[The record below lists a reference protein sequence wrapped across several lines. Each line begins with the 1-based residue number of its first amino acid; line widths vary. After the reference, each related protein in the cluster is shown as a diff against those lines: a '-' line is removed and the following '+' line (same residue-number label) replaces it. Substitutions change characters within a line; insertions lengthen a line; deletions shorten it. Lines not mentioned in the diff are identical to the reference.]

1 MAKVTALQQ
10 AVTTQNQATATR
22 IDGLA
27 AKVDGLQIGGRNILH
42 QSDTAYRSAAYS
54 TRYALTEAL
63 VVGEDVV
70 ITLWGSLGNDRTGI
84 GVYNS
89 HGFSEIAKLVK
100 IADGVYQG
108 KGKWVKPMRMGEE
121 VTPNNTHLNIYFY
134 PISATSVNTIAKVKL
149 ERGTVGTDW
158 TPAPEDVDSTTS
170 TIAAELTAF
179 KQAQATKDNAQTAEI
194 DSAKSQINSS
204 KSAIESIRSTKADK
218 TEVATLART
227 TLQSEWQTA
236 AANAANTAKSAAA
249 TDAQAKADAAKQAAI
264 TAAATDAQTKADAA
278 KAAAIATAS
287 GDASSKAD
295 AAKATAIA
303 DAAAKD
309 AVIKQQAA
317 TDAQT
322 KADAAK
328 AAAIAEANLLNTA
341 TVAKVTALQQA
352 VTTQNQATASQITS
366 LTSKIGAAEANIQTV
381 QTATTTLDGKVQAL
395 HTVKTEVVASGK
407 KVVAGLALGADGAT
421 GETQF
426 NVHAQKF
433 AVWDGTM
440 LKPVFAVVTQNGK
453 TQTAI
458 SGDLIADGTIHGKH
472 IAAGQTIQ
480 SPIINASTINGA
492 TVNSGMING
501 GQISIGNGN
510 FVVDS
515 NGNLVAK
522 SGWFEGTVYADKLVG
537 DVLKM
542 YLIRKVSDGFYQ
554 LTLPAQTQNVIVVVM
569 GATIVLPS
577 ERATRNVVVK
587 ANGVVE
593 SNRTYTSVYLGR
605 IPNGESGSGA
615 THYADVYAGVEHS
628 INTTMV
634 IPRGQ
639 TIDIVIDVIGGAYS
653 NDRRYN
659 LANTPVA
666 YVGRA

>member
-1 MAKVTALQQ
+1 M
-10 AVTTQNQATATR
+10 
-22 IDGLA
+22 
-27 AKVDGLQIGGRNILH
+27 
-42 QSDTAYRSAAYS
+42 
-54 TRYALTEAL
+54 
-63 VVGEDVV
+63 
-70 ITLWGSLGNDRTGI
+70 
-84 GVYNS
+84 
-89 HGFSEIAKLVK
+89 
-100 IADGVYQG
+100 
-108 KGKWVKPMRMGEE
+108 
-121 VTPNNTHLNIYFY
+121 
-134 PISATSVNTIAKVKL
+134 
-149 ERGTVGTDW
+149 
-158 TPAPEDVDSTTS
+158 
-170 TIAAELTAF
+170 
-179 KQAQATKDNAQTAEI
+179 
-194 DSAKSQINSS
+194 
-204 KSAIESIRSTKADK
+204 
-218 TEVATLART
+218 
-227 TLQSEWQTA
+227 
-236 AANAANTAKSAAA
+236 
-249 TDAQAKADAAKQAAI
+249 
-264 TAAATDAQTKADAA
+264 
-278 KAAAIATAS
+278 
-287 GDASSKAD
+287 
-295 AAKATAIA
+295 
-303 DAAAKD
+303 
-309 AVIKQQAA
+309 
-317 TDAQT
+317 
-322 KADAAK
+322 
-328 AAAIAEANLLNTA
+328 
-341 TVAKVTALQQA
+341 AKVTALQQA

-522 SGWFEGTVYADKLVG
+522 SGRFEGTVYADKLVG

-542 YLIRKVSDGFYQ
+542 YLIHKVSDGFYQ

-587 ANGVVE
+587 ANGVVK
-593 SNRTYTSVYLGR
+593 SNRTYTSIYLGR

-615 THYADVYAGVEHS
+615 TYYADVYAGVEHS

-634 IPRGQ
+634 IPSGQ